1 MFQFGVGGVSG
12 NLNVDLVRMSA
23 LGAVFL
29 TVPGPKMVWHF
40 ADLGMD
46 DSIWTCSNGVVNS
59 DYDGNNDG
67 DCKLSTKPQPQWAEN
82 WLGDPN
88 RSQVYSDWSRMIGLK
103 INEDVFEG
111 NYSITTDTRTP
122 KIYIWDDALP
132 NLKNVVIL
140 ANFNTTAQNVI
151 PDFPYTGT
159 WYDLMDE
166 TGSTSITVNSTTNP
180 INIPA
185 GGFKI
190 YGNQA
195 STLSIDT
202 LEKSSFVIYP
212 NPASTSFQINKSVD
226 NVLVYDITGKLII
239 EYKGGFQARH
249 NFDVSKITHGMYL
262 VKFDYLSTSV
272 TKQLIIN

>member
-1 MFQFGVGGVSG
+1 
-12 NLNVDLVRMSA
+12 MSA

-29 TVPGPKMVWHF
+29 TVPGPKMIWHF

-67 DCKLSTKPQPQWAEN
+67 DCKLSTKPQPQWTEN
-82 WLGDPN
+82 WLGDSN
-88 RSQVYSDWSRMIGLK
+88 RSQIYSDWSRMINLK

-111 NYSITTDTRTP
+111 TYSITTNTLTP
-122 KIYIWDDALP
+122 KIYVSNDALSSSQ
-132 NLKNVVIL
+132 LKNVVVL
-140 ANFNTTAQNVI
+140 ANFNTTAQNVT

-166 TGSTSITVNSTTNP
+166 TGSTSITVNNISDP

-195 STLSIDT
+195 STLSVKDVQNSLFT
-202 LEKSSFVIYP
+202 IYP
-212 NPASTSFQINKSVD
+212 NPAKSSFRINKPI
-226 NVLVYDITGKLII
+226 NNLRIYDITGKLVKTFSGAFSKNDD
-239 EYKGGFQARH
+239 Y
-249 NFDVSKITHGMYL
+249 DVSNLNQGLYL
-262 VKFDYLSTSV
+262 VKMENNNGQSLTS
-272 TKQLIIN
+272 KLIKL